1 MKMPEL
7 AVASLSTSG
16 DSPEVDN
23 DIYVCMHTRRPKKQ
37 QSYEAKQLD
46 TAHMRQIMAT
56 GMYAMLHHNGP
67 LLIGLLPAEHSSGT
81 SVFCAC

>member
-7 AVASLSTSG
+7 AVASLS
-16 DSPEVDN
+16 PEVDN
-23 DIYVCMHTRRPKKQ
+23 DIYFCMHTRRPKKQ